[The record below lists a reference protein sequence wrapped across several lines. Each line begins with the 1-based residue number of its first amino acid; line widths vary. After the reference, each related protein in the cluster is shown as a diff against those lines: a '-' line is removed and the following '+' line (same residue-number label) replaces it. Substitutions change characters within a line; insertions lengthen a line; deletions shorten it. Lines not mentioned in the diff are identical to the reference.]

1 MAQTAEKTG
10 SLGLIAAP
18 AIEQRIFVVRERQ
31 VMLDEDLADLY
42 GVETKRL
49 VEQVKRNLERFPED
63 FMFQLDTGEAAVLR
77 SQIATSNETPR
88 RGGRRNPPLAFTEH
102 GALMAA
108 NVLNSTRAVETAVFV
123 VRAFVALRESFA
135 AHKNLAKR
143 LDELETRLEKKLIA
157 QDQTISGILAAIR
170 QLMAAP
176 APRRRPIGFVNPDDD
191 KFG

>member
-1 MAQTAEKTG
+1 MTERDAMEA
-10 SLGLIAAP
+10 IARR
-18 AIEQRIFVVRERQ
+18 ILVLRGQRVI
-31 VMLDEDLADLY
+31 LDADLAQLY
-42 GVETKRL
+42 GVTTKRFN
-49 VEQVKRNLERFPED
+49 EQVRRNAARFPAD
-63 FMFQLDTGEAAVLR
+63 FMFRLSFQELGILR